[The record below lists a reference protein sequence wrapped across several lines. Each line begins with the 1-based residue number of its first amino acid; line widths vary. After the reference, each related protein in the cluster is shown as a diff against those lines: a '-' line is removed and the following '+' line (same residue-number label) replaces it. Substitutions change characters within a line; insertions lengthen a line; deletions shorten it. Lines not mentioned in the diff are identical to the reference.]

1 MPPSGGGEQFPSIDS
16 VDLTGAGLP
25 QTPMQEA
32 MSRLS
37 DRANNAAPVDDGPQ
51 GFEASVH
58 KIKEQV
64 LPRLLERVDPEAAA
78 SLNKEELTEEFR
90 PIILEVLAELKLT
103 LNRRE
108 QFALEKV
115 LVDELLGFGPLEEL
129 LSDPDITDIM
139 VNGPSQT
146 YIEKKGKLIIAP
158 IQFRDEEHLFQI
170 AQRIVNQV
178 GRRVDQT
185 TPLADARLKD
195 GSRVNVIVPPL
206 SLRGTAISIR
216 KFSEKPITIDMLKGF
231 GSMSEAMATALKIA
245 GACRM
250 NIVISGGTGSGKTTM
265 LNALSKMIDPGERVL
280 TIEDAAELRLQQ
292 PHWLPL
298 ETRPPNLEG
307 DGAITIGDLV
317 RNALRMRP
325 DRIILGEIRGAE
337 CFDLLAAMNT
347 GHDGSMCTLHANN
360 PRECLGR
367 MENMIL
373 MGDIKIPKEAISR
386 QIAESVDLIV
396 QVKRLRDGSRRTTQI
411 TEVIGMEGDVI
422 VTQDLFKF
430 EYRDEDA
437 AELRLQQPHWLP
449 LETRPPNLEGDGAIT
464 IGDLVRNAL
473 RMRPDRIIL
482 GEIRGAECFDLLA
495 AMNTGHDGS
504 MCTLHANNPRECLG
518 RMENMI
524 LMGDIKIPKE
534 AISRQIAASVDLIVQ
549 VKRLRD
555 GSRRTTQITEVI
567 GMEGDVIVTQD
578 LFKFEYRDE
587 DADGKI
593 NGEWVAGGVRP
604 YTLEKAR
611 QFGFDQPFL
620 EACLG

>member
-1 MPPSGGGEQFPSIDS
+1 MSAFGKKGGAGGMRPGAKPAFGVARPMKGGSGSKSDDDDGGDQFPPLPREGANEPAGEAPPKPSGGGSGGGGRGGSTAD
-16 VDLTGAGLP
+16 
-25 QTPMQEA
+25 A
-32 MSRLS
+32 MERLS
-37 DRANNAAPVDDGPQ
+37 ERMNAVNASESEAG

-78 SLNKEELTEEFR
+78 TLSKEELSEEFR
-90 PIILEVLAELKLT
+90 PIIMEVLAELKVT

-115 LVDELLGFGPLEEL
+115 LIDELLGFGPLEEL
-129 LSDPDITDIM
+129 LNDPDVSDIM
-139 VNGPSQT
+139 VNGPDQT

-158 IQFRDEEHLFQI
+158 IRFRDEQHLFQI

-216 KFSEKPITIDMLKGF
+216 KFSEKPITLDMLKEF
-231 GSMSEAMATALKIA
+231 GSMSEKMCTALKIA
-245 GACRM
+245 GATRM

-307 DGAITIGDLV
+307 QGAITIGDLV
-317 RNALRMRP
+317 KNALRMRP

-347 GHDGSMCTLHANN
+347 GHDGSMCTLHANS

-396 QVKRLRDGSRRTTQI
+396 QVKRLRDGSRRTTNI

-422 VTQDLFKF
+422 VTQELFKF
-430 EYRDEDA
+430 EYLDES
-437 AELRLQQPHWLP
+437 E
-449 LETRPPNLEGDGAIT
+449 
-464 IGDLVRNAL
+464 
-473 RMRPDRIIL
+473 
-482 GEIRGAECFDLLA
+482 
-495 AMNTGHDGS
+495 
-504 MCTLHANNPRECLG
+504 
-518 RMENMI
+518 
-524 LMGDIKIPKE
+524 
-534 AISRQIAASVDLIVQ
+534 
-549 VKRLRD
+549 
-555 GSRRTTQITEVI
+555 
-567 GMEGDVIVTQD
+567 
-578 LFKFEYRDE
+578 
-587 DADGKI
+587 DGKI
-593 NGEWVAGGVRP
+593 MGEFRSSGLRP

-611 QFGFDQPFL
+611 QFGFDQAYL
-620 EACLG
+620 EACL

>member
-1 MPPSGGGEQFPSIDS
+1 MSAFGRKPGTGGTRPAFGNARPMTGGGGMSGGTSEPAPLDIDGGEQFPPVAPETLIPGPIPGVTD
-16 VDLTGAGLP
+16 D
-25 QTPMQEA
+25 A
-32 MSRLS
+32 MARLQSRS
-37 DRANNAAPVDDGPQ
+37 SAEFMEPEKPQ

-64 LPRLLERVDPEAAA
+64 LPRLLERVDPEAA
-78 SLNKEELTEEFR
+78 STLNKDELTEEFR
-90 PIILEVLAELKLT
+90 PIILEVLAELKIT

-129 LSDPDITDIM
+129 LGDPDVSDIM
-139 VNGPSQT
+139 VNGPEQT
-146 YIEKKGKLIIAP
+146 YIEKKGQLQLAP

-185 TPLADARLKD
+185 TPLADARLPD

-216 KFSEKPITIDMLKGF
+216 KFSEKPITLDNLRDWG
-231 GSMSEAMATALKIA
+231 AMDAKMCTALKIA

-298 ETRPPNLEG
+298 ETRPANLEG
-307 DGAITIGDLV
+307 NGAITIGDLV

-347 GHDGSMCTLHANN
+347 GHDGSMCTLHSNS

-373 MGDIKIPKEAISR
+373 MGDIKIPKEAISK
-386 QIAESVDLIV
+386 QIADSVDMVV
-396 QVKRLRDGSRRTTQI
+396 QVKRLRDGSRRVTSI

-422 VTQDLFKF
+422 ATQELFKF
-430 EYRDEDA
+430 EYLSD
-437 AELRLQQPHWLP
+437 
-449 LETRPPNLEGDGAIT
+449 
-464 IGDLVRNAL
+464 
-473 RMRPDRIIL
+473 
-482 GEIRGAECFDLLA
+482 
-495 AMNTGHDGS
+495 
-504 MCTLHANNPRECLG
+504 
-518 RMENMI
+518 
-524 LMGDIKIPKE
+524 
-534 AISRQIAASVDLIVQ
+534 
-549 VKRLRD
+549 
-555 GSRRTTQITEVI
+555 
-567 GMEGDVIVTQD
+567 
-578 LFKFEYRDE
+578 

-593 NGEWVAGGVRP
+593 IGEYRSLGLRP

-611 QFGFDQPFL
+611 QYGFDQPML
-620 EACLG
+620 EACL

>member
-1 MPPSGGGEQFPSIDS
+1 MSAFGRKNGPAGIKPGFGVARPMHGGGGAPREEVRGGDQFPPLDMAPLPAESPLDPLS
-16 VDLTGAGLP
+16 EPTGQVLRNADA
-25 QTPMQEA
+25 MQ
-32 MSRLS
+32 RLS
-37 DRANNAAPVDDGPQ
+37 DRANAEHIADAGPQ

-78 SLNKEELTEEFR
+78 TLSKDELAEEFR
-90 PIILEVLAELKLT
+90 PIIMEVLAELKLT

-115 LVDELLGFGPLEEL
+115 LVDELLGLGPLEEL
-129 LSDPDITDIM
+129 LADPDVTDIM
-139 VNGPSQT
+139 VNGPEQT
-146 YIEKKGKLIIAP
+146 YIEKKGKLQIAP

-170 AQRIVNQV
+170 AQRIVNKV

-185 TPLADARLKD
+185 TPLADARLPD

-216 KFSEKPITIDMLKGF
+216 KFSAKPITIDMLAQWGA
-231 GSMSEAMATALKIA
+231 MSQKMATALKIA
-245 GACRM
+245 GACRF

-298 ETRPPNLEG
+298 ETRPANLEG
-307 DGAITIGDLV
+307 QGAISIGDLV
-317 RNALRMRP
+317 KNALRMRP

-347 GHDGSMCTLHANN
+347 GHDGSMCTLHSNS

-373 MGDIKIPKEAISR
+373 MGDIKIPKEAISK
-386 QIAESVDLIV
+386 QIADSVDLIV
-396 QVKRLRDGSRRTTQI
+396 QVKRLRDGSRRVTNL

-422 VTQDLFKF
+422 VTQELFRF
-430 EYRDEDA
+430 EYHDED
-437 AELRLQQPHWLP
+437 E
-449 LETRPPNLEGDGAIT
+449 NG
-464 IGDLVRNAL
+464 
-473 RMRPDRIIL
+473 RIV
-482 GEIRGAECFDLLA
+482 G
-495 AMNTGHDGS
+495 
-504 MCTLHANNPRECLG
+504 
-518 RMENMI
+518 
-524 LMGDIKIPKE
+524 
-534 AISRQIAASVDLIVQ
+534 
-549 VKRLRD
+549 
-555 GSRRTTQITEVI
+555 
-567 GMEGDVIVTQD
+567 
-578 LFKFEYRDE
+578 EYRSM
-587 DADGKI
+587 GL
-593 NGEWVAGGVRP
+593 RP
-604 YTLEKAR
+604 YTLDKAR

-620 EACLG
+620 EACL

>member
-1 MPPSGGGEQFPSIDS
+1 MSAFGKKSGLSGRNSFGVAKPMTGGRGKQEDNSKNQDPNGGEQFPPIES
-16 VDLTGAGLP
+16 VNLPGAASKP
-25 QTPMQEA
+25 QTPDNNEDA
-32 MSRLS
+32 MSRLAQRS
-37 DRANNAAPVDDGPQ
+37 NAAADAGPKVE

-64 LPRLLERVDPEAAA
+64 LPRLLERVDPEAA
-78 SLNKEELTEEFR
+78 STLSKDELAEEFR

-115 LVDELLGFGPLEEL
+115 LVDELLGLGPLEEL
-129 LSDPDITDIM
+129 LSDPEISDIM
-139 VNGPSQT
+139 VNGPEQT
-146 YIEKKGKLIIAP
+146 YIEKGGKLQIAP
-158 IQFRDEEHLFQI
+158 IQFRDEEHLLQI

-206 SLRGTAISIR
+206 SLRGTAMSIR
-216 KFSEKPITIDMLKGF
+216 KFSEKPITLDMLKGF
-231 GSMSEAMATALKIA
+231 GSMNDPMCTALKIA
-245 GACRM
+245 GAARM

-307 DGAITIGDLV
+307 QGAITIGDLV
-317 RNALRMRP
+317 KNALRMRP

-347 GHDGSMCTLHANN
+347 GHDGSMCTLHANS

-386 QIAESVDLIV
+386 QIAESVDIIV
-396 QVKRLRDGSRRTTQI
+396 QVKRLRDGSRRTTQV

-430 EYRDEDA
+430 EY
-437 AELRLQQPHWLP
+437 H
-449 LETRPPNLEGDGAIT
+449 
-464 IGDLVRNAL
+464 
-473 RMRPDRIIL
+473 
-482 GEIRGAECFDLLA
+482 
-495 AMNTGHDGS
+495 
-504 MCTLHANNPRECLG
+504 
-518 RMENMI
+518 
-524 LMGDIKIPKE
+524 
-534 AISRQIAASVDLIVQ
+534 
-549 VKRLRD
+549 
-555 GSRRTTQITEVI
+555 
-567 GMEGDVIVTQD
+567 
-578 LFKFEYRDE
+578 DE

-593 NGEWVAGGVRP
+593 IGDWASSSVRP

-611 QFGFDQPFL
+611 QYGFDQPFL
-620 EACLG
+620 EACL